1 MSEILERLMT
11 ERKEEREKIDRKV
24 ETGRLTAKEGE
35 KNIIDRFIREISD
48 EMRGEITDPG
58 QDSDKLDQ
66 KIAEAVRL
74 KSQGLDLSYEDRKR
88 IERIATANMI
98 GLGPLQSFMMDP
110 EVTEIIV
117 QRYDNICIE
126 KKGKVLSVQE
136 SFTDE
141 DHLKNVINRIL
152 QPIGR
157 QINLSVPVADAR
169 LLDGSRVC
177 ATIPPVSPHGAT
189 LTIRKFQNEK
199 MTPEEYVRLNSISE
213 EGMQIL
219 KLFVE
224 QKLTIAVSG
233 STGCGKTTLLNIL
246 SAFLPPQEIL
256 ITIEDVLELQLKQKN
271 VRSLETRQVSR
282 EGMMPVDMAQLVKT
296 ALRCR
301 PDRII
306 VGETRDHAILQFL
319 NAASTGHEG
328 SMTTVHANSPRNL
341 VDVRLPIMMSSDPN
355 MSFSEEAQQLLI
367 AESIQIIVQLKRLPD
382 GRRVVSEICA
392 VNGINGRKHVKLEKV
407 FSFHEKEGVFQCTW
421 SLPKYLYDRV
431 SLSQSP
437 LAGKFRASPDNIFED
452 Q

>member
-1 MSEILERLMT
+1 M
-11 ERKEEREKIDRKV
+11 
-24 ETGRLTAKEGE
+24 
-35 KNIIDRFIREISD
+35 
-48 EMRGEITDPG
+48 
-58 QDSDKLDQ
+58 
-66 KIAEAVRL
+66 
-74 KSQGLDLSYEDRKR
+74 
-88 IERIATANMI
+88 
-98 GLGPLQSFMMDP
+98 
-110 EVTEIIV
+110 
-117 QRYDNICIE
+117 
-126 KKGKVLSVQE
+126 
-136 SFTDE
+136 
-141 DHLKNVINRIL
+141 INRIL
-152 QPIGR
+152 QPVGR
-157 QINLSVPVADAR
+157 QINLSIPIADAR

-189 LTIRKFQNEK
+189 LTIRKFQNER
-199 MTPEEYVRLNSISE
+199 MTPSEYVRLNSISR
-213 EGMQIL
+213 EGMEIL

-256 ITIEDVLELQLKQKN
+256 ITIEDVLELQLRQKN

-282 EGMMPVDMAQLVKT
+282 EGMMHVDMAQLVKT

-355 MSFSEEAQQLLI
+355 MRFSEEAQQMLI

-382 GRRVVSEICA
+382 GRRVVSRICA
-392 VNGINGRKHVKLEKV
+392 VNGVGGNRHVKIEDVLIYNEIRDT
-407 FSFHEKEGVFQCTW
+407 FDCTW
-421 SLPKYLYDRV
+421 LLPKELYDRIA
-431 SLSQSP
+431 LSKREI
-437 LAGKFRASPDNIFED
+437 AGRFRVLTESSKKQRDKNARKARENGAEKTGVPGTGKPWESGRMSQEGTA
-452 Q
+452 